1 MPALT
6 RCQNCGGEVE
16 EGRGF
21 CPHCGKP
28 LASGATSTLTE
39 AQTTGAQEPVVNAPA
54 PVAAAPPRPVALS
67 SFERTREERDASRR
81 WIFVAVAVASALLV
95 AGLVYLASRPAS
107 RPGEERLEGA
117 IRPGSPDFPTPDRLV
132 VEFDPDEDA
141 TIGAN
146 SLGNWVVTMKPTVRN
161 FTGRTV
167 SGLEFHAAGV
177 DLDGKVI
184 RERTFVST
192 EEIATNKI
200 SNPPIG
206 INFPQDNKPANLKL
220 ELTGVRFK

>member
-1 MPALT
+1 MI
-6 RCQNCGGEVE
+6 RCENCGGEVE

-28 LASGATSTLTE
+28 VASGA
-39 AQTTGAQEPVVNAPA
+39 QTGSVVTAPA
-54 PVAAAPPRPVALS
+54 PPRATPLS
-67 SFERTREERDASRR
+67 SFERAREEKDGSRR
-81 WIFVAVAVASALLV
+81 GMFIVIAVVSALLV
-95 AGLVYLASRPAS
+95 AGLIYLASRPAS

-117 IRPGSPDFPTPDRLV
+117 IRPGSPDFPAPDRLV
-132 VEFDPDEDA
+132 VEFDRNEDA

-184 RERTFVST
+184 RERTSVT
-192 EEIATNKI
+192 NEEIETNRT
-200 SNPPIG
+200 SSPAIG
-206 INFPQDNKPANLKL
+206 INFPQDNKPADLKL
-220 ELTGVRFK
+220 ELTGVKFK